1 MSDAIDFS
9 QEHADAIEAMK
20 NQLIIVLINR
30 LGGKAKI
37 PVAEIDGTGQYL
49 LTMRLDPERRRF
61 EFDVRKK
68 Q

>member
-9 QEHADAIEAMK
+9 QTHADAIEAMK

-30 LGGKAKI
+30 LGGKVKI

-49 LTMRLDPERRRF
+49 LTMRLDQERRRF